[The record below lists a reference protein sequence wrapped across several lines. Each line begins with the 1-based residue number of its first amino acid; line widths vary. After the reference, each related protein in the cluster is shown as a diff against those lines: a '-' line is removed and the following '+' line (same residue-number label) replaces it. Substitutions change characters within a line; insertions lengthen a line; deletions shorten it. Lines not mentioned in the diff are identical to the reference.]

1 MIQDDYTLKIYNLL
15 IINEFFGIN
24 IFLLSSLF
32 ILTLFGLD
40 FMYIHLD
47 DYSGLYGYFH
57 EINDDNPYGLFF
69 CFCNL
74 KKMS

>member
-1 MIQDDYTLKIYNLL
+1 MIQDEYTLKIYNIL
-15 IINEFFGIN
+15 IANGFFRIN

-47 DYSGLYGYFH
+47 DYSSLYGYFH
-57 EINDDNPYGLFF
+57 
-69 CFCNL
+69 
-74 KKMS
+74 

>member
-47 DYSGLYGYFH
+47 DYSSLYGYFH
-57 EINDDNPYGLFF
+57 
-69 CFCNL
+69 
-74 KKMS
+74 